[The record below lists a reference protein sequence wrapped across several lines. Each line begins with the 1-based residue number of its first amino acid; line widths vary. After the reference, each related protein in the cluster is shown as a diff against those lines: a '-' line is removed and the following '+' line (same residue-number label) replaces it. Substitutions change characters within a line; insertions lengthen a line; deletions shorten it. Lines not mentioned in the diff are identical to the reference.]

1 MRSSKERIAQLHKI
15 AGRMARE
22 RAQRRAV
29 AAGAGMAAVC
39 LALVVALAVTVSRTT
54 LRMPGGVSAPEGRMA
69 SIFVENGAV
78 GYIFVAVLAFAL
90 GALFTVFCVRLRRL
104 KAEKERDD
112 DRKL

>member
-1 MRSSKERIAQLHKI
+1 MRSSEERIAQLHRV

-39 LALVVALAVTVSRTT
+39 LALAVALALTVSRTA
-54 LRMPGGVSAPEGRMA
+54 LRMPSGVLESRMA